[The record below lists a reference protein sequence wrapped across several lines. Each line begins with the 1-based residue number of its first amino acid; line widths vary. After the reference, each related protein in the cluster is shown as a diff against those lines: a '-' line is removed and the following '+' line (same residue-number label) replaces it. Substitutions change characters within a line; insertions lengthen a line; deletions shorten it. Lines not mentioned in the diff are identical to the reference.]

1 MNEGFTAASAALER
15 LKAGNRAYLN
25 ADTAS
30 GDVSPKTRSETVRDG
45 QKPFAVV
52 VTCSDSRVI
61 PEYIFSVGIGELFV
75 VRVAGNVI
83 DNHALGSI
91 EYAVDHLCCKL
102 VLVLGHTHCGAVAAA
117 SGDNHGYVKF
127 ITDEIKRA
135 IGEETDSVK
144 ATILNVK
151 HSVSEIETLL
161 PKTDGLLV
169 AGALYHTDS
178 GLVDFGL

>member
-1 MNEGFTAASAALER
+1 MPATVALEK
-15 LKAGNRAYLN
+15 LKEGNKAYLSLK
-25 ADTAS
+25 TAS
-30 GDVSPKTRSETVRDG
+30 GDVSPEKRAETAECG

-91 EYAVDHLCCKL
+91 EYAVDHLGCKL

-127 ITDEIKRA
+127 ITDEIKLA
-135 IGEETDSVK
+135 VGGETDPVK
-144 ATILNVK
+144 ATVLNLK
-151 HSVSEIETLL
+151 HSVSKIESLL
-161 PKTDGLLV
+161 PKTDGLAV
-169 AGALYHTDS
+169 SGALYRTDS
-178 GLVDFGL
+178 GAVDFNL